1 MAAGGGTNMPIEVQ
15 KSGAP
20 LGAEIAGVDLS
31 KPVDEAT
38 FRAVEAAFLENQVV
52 VLRGQ
57 RLTEEQHIAFSRR
70 FGELEI
76 HVLKQYLHPR
86 HEEILLISN
95 VIEDGKPIG
104 IADAGQYWHTD
115 LSYVAAPSR
124 CSLLYA
130 LEVPVENGETKG
142 DTLFASAVAAYEAL
156 PEAMKRRL
164 APLRAIHRYGDRYER
179 MKKTGG
185 IRVELSDEQRQR
197 VPDVTHPVVRTHP
210 KTGRKSL
217 YVNEGFTAGIADMPE
232 EESRVLLAELFEH
245 VKKPEFIYRHKWQ
258 VGDLLMWDNCSVQHL
273 AVADYALP
281 LRRRMHR
288 TTVRGTVPF

>member
-1 MAAGGGTNMPIEVQ
+1 LAIAIE

-20 LGAEIAGVDLS
+20 LGAAITGIDLAQEVDG
-31 KPVDEAT
+31 AA
-38 FRAVEAAFLENQVV
+38 FRALENAFVDNQVV
-52 VLRGQ
+52 VFRGQ
-57 RLTEEQHIAFSRR
+57 SIDEDRHIAFSRR

-76 HVLKQYLHPR
+76 HVLKQYLHP
-86 HEEILLISN
+86 HHPEILLISN
-95 VIEDGKPIG
+95 IVENGKAIG

-130 LEVPVENGETKG
+130 LEVPVDESGETRG
-142 DTLFASAVAAYEAL
+142 DTLFSSALAAYDAL
-156 PEAMKRRL
+156 SEAMKKRL

-179 MKKTGG
+179 MKSAGG
-185 IRVELSDEQRQR
+185 VRTELSAEQRQQ
-197 VPDVTHPVVRTHP
+197 VPEVTHPVVRTHP
-210 KTGRKSL
+210 KSGRKSL
-217 YVNEGFTAGIADMPE
+217 YVNEGFTAGIAGMPDDE
-232 EESRVLLAELFEH
+232 AKDLLAELFQH
-245 VKKPEFIYRHKWQ
+245 VTRPEFQYRHKWRK
-258 VGDLLMWDNCSVQHL
+258 GDLLMWDNCSVQHL